1 MKGRPLD
8 PHSVNDKQPLE
19 EKMKF
24 IFGAPDPKTCDQLQ
38 KLKEE
43 LKALEVFLRLFEQ
56 KEEESDE
63 HLRHKNRLIDINHEI
78 LAVRQ
83 ELSQKGLLTQFDG
96 MTG

>member
-8 PHSVNDKQPLE
+8 PRSVNDKQPPE
-19 EKMKF
+19 EKMNF
-24 IFGAPDPKTCDQLQ
+24 VFGAPDPKTCDQLQ

-43 LKALEVFLRLFEQ
+43 RKALEGFLRLFEQ
-56 KEEESDE
+56 KEENDE
-63 HLRHKNRLIDINHEI
+63 HLRRKNRLIDINHEI

-96 MTG
+96 GMTG